1 MLYIL
6 KAEAEKMPS
15 NELII
20 EKTDCL
26 ASETSDLLNSDEHSG
41 SDLNTALDLSKQVS
55 APLS

>member
-15 NELII
+15 NKSII

-26 ASETSDLLNSDEHSG
+26 ASETSDLSNSDEHSG

-55 APLS
+55 EHLS